1 MVEPDIAAPGFAL
14 SCPTIAGTNTYG
26 SVTGTGAAAAAAL
39 FMEWAVLRG
48 NYTTITGRD
57 INRLFIRGAIRDKA
71 VVYPNNVWGYGRLDL
86 MGVLSS
92 LV

>member
-1 MVEPDIAAPGFAL
+1 MSDYCRYEYVWFGNWHGGGGRTCGG
-14 SCPTIAGTNTYG
+14 SGGSSYG
-26 SVTGTGAAAAAAL
+26 MGGIEGKL
-39 FMEWAVLRG
+39 YY
-48 NYTTITGRD
+48 NYRERY
-57 INRLFIRGAIRDKA
+57 NRLFIRGAIRDKA